1 MQNHKN
7 ELQRSMK
14 SRHLFMIALGGV
26 IGTGLFLGSGF
37 TISQAGPLGA
47 IAAYIIGGFLMY
59 LVMLCLG
66 ELAVA
71 MPVAGSFQ
79 AYATKFLG
87 PSTGFMIGWLYW
99 FSWANTVG
107 LELTSAGILMQRW
120 LPSVPIWIWC
130 LVFGIVIFLINAL
143 SVRSF
148 AEMEFWFSSIKVA
161 AIVLFIVIGGAA
173 VFGLIDFKGGQETPF
188 LSNFMTDRGLFPNG
202 VLAVMFTL
210 VMVNF
215 SF

>member
-1 MQNHKN
+1 MMQNHKN

-79 AYATKFLG
+79 PTPLNF
-87 PSTGFMIGWLYW
+87 WDRR
-99 FSWANTVG
+99 
-107 LELTSAGILMQRW
+107 Q
-120 LPSVPIWIWC
+120 
-130 LVFGIVIFLINAL
+130 AL
-143 SVRSF
+143 
-148 AEMEFWFSSIKVA
+148 
-161 AIVLFIVIGGAA
+161 
-173 VFGLIDFKGGQETPF
+173 
-188 LSNFMTDRGLFPNG
+188 
-202 VLAVMFTL
+202 
-210 VMVNF
+210 
-215 SF
+215 

>member
-87 PSTGFMIGWLYW
+87 PSTGFMIG
-99 FSWANTVG
+99 
-107 LELTSAGILMQRW
+107 
-120 LPSVPIWIWC
+120 
-130 LVFGIVIFLINAL
+130 
-143 SVRSF
+143 
-148 AEMEFWFSSIKVA
+148 
-161 AIVLFIVIGGAA
+161 
-173 VFGLIDFKGGQETPF
+173 
-188 LSNFMTDRGLFPNG
+188 
-202 VLAVMFTL
+202 
-210 VMVNF
+210 
-215 SF
+215 

>member
-161 AIVLFIVIGGAA
+161 AIVLYR
-173 VFGLIDFKGGQETPF
+173 
-188 LSNFMTDRGLFPNG
+188 DRGRCCVWFD
-202 VLAVMFTL
+202 
-210 VMVNF
+210 
-215 SF
+215 

>member
-1 MQNHKN
+1 MMQNHKN

-87 PSTGFMIGWLYW
+87 QSTGFMIGWLYW

-107 LELTSAGILMQRW
+107 LELTSAGILMQ
-120 LPSVPIWIWC
+120 
-130 LVFGIVIFLINAL
+130 
-143 SVRSF
+143 
-148 AEMEFWFSSIKVA
+148 
-161 AIVLFIVIGGAA
+161 IGRAH
-173 VFGLIDFKGGQETPF
+173 V
-188 LSNFMTDRGLFPNG
+188 
-202 VLAVMFTL
+202 
-210 VMVNF
+210 
-215 SF
+215 

>member
-14 SRHLFMIALGGV
+14 SRHLFIIALGGV

-79 AYATKFLG
+79 PTPLNFWDRRQVYDWLAVLVQLG
-87 PSTGFMIGWLYW
+87 EYSG
-99 FSWANTVG
+99 
-107 LELTSAGILMQRW
+107 
-120 LPSVPIWIWC
+120 
-130 LVFGIVIFLINAL
+130 
-143 SVRSF
+143 VRADVSRHF
-148 AEMEFWFSSIKVA
+148 DAKVA
-161 AIVLFIVIGGAA
+161 ALRSNLDMVPRVRHRYLF
-173 VFGLIDFKGGQETPF
+173 D
-188 LSNFMTDRGLFPNG
+188 
-202 VLAVMFTL
+202 
-210 VMVNF
+210 
-215 SF
+215 

>member
-1 MQNHKN
+1 
-7 ELQRSMK
+7 
-14 SRHLFMIALGGV
+14 
-26 IGTGLFLGSGF
+26 
-37 TISQAGPLGA
+37 
-47 IAAYIIGGFLMY
+47 MY

-120 LPSVPIWIWC
+120 RL
-130 LVFGIVIFLINAL
+130 
-143 SVRSF
+143 RSDLD
-148 AEMEFWFSSIKVA
+148 MVSRVWHRH
-161 AIVLFIVIGGAA
+161 LF
-173 VFGLIDFKGGQETPF
+173 D
-188 LSNFMTDRGLFPNG
+188 
-202 VLAVMFTL
+202 
-210 VMVNF
+210 
-215 SF
+215 